1 MANTENVPCK
11 GKKRPLSPNPSK
23 GTVPRIPTHFHPFK
37 QMASKGK
44 TLCANGKAG
53 NWSQCSL
60 SLPSLAHLYLRFSGR
75 GEHRSLSARM
85 AHSFL
90 KNHQERERE
99 RKEGERGP
107 FGLSLPLYLSLARSL
122 ARFLLLSLADVLKL
136 CGTGGNILSL
146 SLDKPRL

>member
-60 SLPSLAHLYLRFSGR
+60 SLPSLAHFSLRSSGR
-75 GEHRSLSARM
+75 GEHRSVSARM

-99 RKEGERGP
+99 KGKRENEDLLV
-107 FGLSLPLYLSLARSL
+107 FLFLSIPLARSL